1 MICWPENT
9 NVASGRGP
17 RATYL
22 SESSTHHSIH
32 MHVDMYVSLIP
43 FKIALSYPSPQM
55 QFKPVHVEKLVD
67 FFSFYQDWMGI
78 DELLQ
83 ISRISVYQSPSISTG
98 LFNIFFY
105 YLLVWTIKNLY
116 DGKTELVL
124 FRSRIYIYLCNRIG
138 LGHPLNH
145 RKTITLHLGMP
156 GTLDSCPSIPS
167 FLDH

>member
-1 MICWPENT
+1 MLCHTLHLKCNL
-9 NVASGRGP
+9 NQFMSKN
-17 RATYL
+17 
-22 SESSTHHSIH
+22 
-32 MHVDMYVSLIP
+32 SLIFFVLP
-43 FKIALSYPSPQM
+43 RPHGYRWVVANQSYI
-55 QFKPVHVEKLVD
+55 
-67 FFSFYQDWMGI
+67 G
-78 DELLQ
+78 
-83 ISRISVYQSPSISTG
+83 ISVTIKFDWLVRY
-98 LFNIFFY
+98 FFY

-167 FLDH
+167 FLDHQLRKTENRWIYLH